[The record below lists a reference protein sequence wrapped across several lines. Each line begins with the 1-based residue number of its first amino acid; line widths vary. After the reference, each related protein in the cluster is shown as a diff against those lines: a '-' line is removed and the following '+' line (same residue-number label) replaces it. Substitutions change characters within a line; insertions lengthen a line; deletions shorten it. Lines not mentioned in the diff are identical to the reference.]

1 MQNCK
6 ETSCIERTE
15 FPISSCRAVLA
26 AASPTLLGPSLLQEG
41 SEAEDMV
48 SVLLMMRGAFCK
60 KVLTPSLSIPKP
72 TSTFNLDMSSSP

>member
-48 SVLLMMRGAFCK
+48 SVLLMVRGEFCER
-60 KVLTPSLSIPKP
+60 VF
-72 TSTFNLDMSSSP
+72 TFDTLHKHP